1 MGVPPTDTIAQWHV
15 RVRRW
20 IWSKTHWFEAG
31 GLQADAN
38 AKAFTEADA
47 SADARA
53 DASTEAGA
61 HAKTRAAHANTHV
74 PDDFPLATANAHA
87 LARKRR

>member
-1 MGVPPTDTIAQWHV
+1 
-15 RVRRW
+15 VRRW

-38 AKAFTEADA
+38 AKAFTDANAKAFTEADA

-53 DASTEAGA
+53 DASTDAGARTDAGA
-61 HAKTRAAHANTHV
+61 HAKPHDV
-74 PDDFPLATANAHA
+74 PDDLPLATANAHA